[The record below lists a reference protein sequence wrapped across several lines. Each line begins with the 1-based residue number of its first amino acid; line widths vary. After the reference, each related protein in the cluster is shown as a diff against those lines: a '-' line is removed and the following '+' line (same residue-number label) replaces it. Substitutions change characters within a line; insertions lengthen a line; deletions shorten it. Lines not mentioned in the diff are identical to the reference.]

1 MTDRA
6 WLIHPAGLVS
16 YASANASMHELAER
30 RLRGE
35 IPDTVILLEHPP
47 VFTAGRRAKPDELL
61 WSPGEVAA
69 RGAEVHLIDR
79 GGSFTFHG
87 PGQLV
92 GYPILDLGA
101 KPDAAAHMRRM
112 EEAVIRAGA
121 DIGVELHRRADLQT
135 GVWKGDDKVCAIGVR
150 LMRARI
156 CLHGFALNCDT
167 DLSWFRG
174 IVACGLPDS
183 GVTSLSE
190 LAGRDI
196 SVAQMMPLVQ
206 GHLAEVFDLA
216 FEPASLEQRV
226 GEPPPVFADQRFIVA
241 QREEDGDHRVPGSIA
256 VLREGA

>member
-1 MTDRA
+1 MPDSA
-6 WLIHPAGLVS
+6 WLICPKGPVP
-16 YASANASMHELAER
+16 YALANAAMHQLAER

-35 IPDTVILLEHPP
+35 IRDTVILLEHPP
-47 VFTAGRRAKPDELL
+47 VFTAGRRAKPEELL
-61 WSPGEVAA
+61 WDPDEISA

-92 GYPILDLGA
+92 GYPILDLGP

-121 DIGVELHRRADLQT
+121 DIGVELHRRPDLQT

-174 IVACGLPDS
+174 IVACGLPES

-190 LAGRDI
+190 IAGRDV
-196 SVAQMMPLVQ
+196 SVAQMRPLLQ
-206 GHLAEVFDLA
+206 RRLAEVFDLD
-216 FEPASLEQRV
+216 FEAETLEQRV
-226 GEPPPVFADQRFIVA
+226 G
-241 QREEDGDHRVPGSIA
+241 
-256 VLREGA
+256 